1 MNHRRNGSKD
11 PSSIERPKSGNG
23 LPQHWFPSPFASDP
37 PNAMHHFYRPSSGAY
52 PSPEHG
58 TPLPPLPLLP
68 PPSSLLSPLT
78 PLSLSISSALPW
90 LLRYRGSGNATTP
103 DGHPWAHSP
112 HPPPLLDSLAKEVD
126 RLNTLQ
132 QQGGRRQRDMEDK
145 LSQALDIL
153 KTLQQQ
159 QLQQQGGPPLQP
171 PPLVP
176 VSVREPMGGGGSTLN
191 SQHTYSSTLVRTGL
205 SQTQRRPPPLLSPG
219 AVPVAAPVIG
229 PRLSF
234 DEAVLPASP
243 SPVNNTPRG
252 D

>member
-1 MNHRRNGSKD
+1 M
-11 PSSIERPKSGNG
+11 
-23 LPQHWFPSPFASDP
+23 
-37 PNAMHHFYRPSSGAY
+37 
-52 PSPEHG
+52 
-58 TPLPPLPLLP
+58 
-68 PPSSLLSPLT
+68 
-78 PLSLSISSALPW
+78 PW
-90 LLRYRGSGNATTP
+90 LLRYRGSSHATTP
-103 DGHPWAHSP
+103 DAHPWAHSP

-145 LSQALDIL
+145 LTQALDIL

-159 QLQQQGGPPLQP
+159 QIQQPQGGPPLQP

-176 VSVREPMGGGGSTLN
+176 VSVREPMGGGGGGSTFN
-191 SQHTYSSTLVRTGL
+191 STLVRTTL

-219 AVPVAAPVIG
+219 AVAVAAPVIG

-234 DEAVLPASP
+234 DEAMLPASP